1 MIVPSNLIMLH
12 KEETVEFLRSTVEIC
27 QKHDPVTLQIHTKVA
42 PVRSI
47 VSKLDEA
54 LVYEREKEFT
64 KELEDLDRDRDEAVT
79 GLRYG
84 FLMYTYHWGPDIKA
98 PAQKLLDRIDS
109 YGSSIAR
116 MNYESESAAIH
127 NFVND
132 LETDPELKAAVQKI
146 GLQDWAKR
154 LKVANQRFRTLYSNR
169 IAQES
174 TYDKI
179 SFTAIKPEAT
189 LRYAE
194 LINRINAYIELDEK
208 DAYAPLKREL
218 ETLSERYMQIINN
231 RKKTTVEE
239 NDQTIQ
245 Q

>member
-1 MIVPSNLIMLH
+1 
-12 KEETVEFLRSTVEIC
+12 
-27 QKHDPVTLQIHTKVA
+27 
-42 PVRSI
+42 
-47 VSKLDEA
+47 
-54 LVYEREKEFT
+54 
-64 KELEDLDRDRDEAVT
+64 
-79 GLRYG
+79 
-84 FLMYTYHWGPDIKA
+84 
-98 PAQKLLDRIDS
+98 
-109 YGSSIAR
+109 

-231 RKKTTVEE
+231 LKKTTVEE
-239 NDQTIQ
+239 NDPTIQ